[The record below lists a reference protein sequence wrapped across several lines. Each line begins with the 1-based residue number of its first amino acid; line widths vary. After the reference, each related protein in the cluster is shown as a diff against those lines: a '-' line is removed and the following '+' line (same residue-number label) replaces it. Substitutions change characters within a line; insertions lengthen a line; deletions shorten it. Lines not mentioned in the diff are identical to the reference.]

1 MAKKKVNDKVNVTDE
16 RKNGFLEA
24 LERTGGII
32 APACQNCGISR
43 QTFYHWRDTDAAFAT
58 RVQDIIEAQM
68 DYVES
73 QLMSRIAAGDTTAT
87 IFYLKTRGK
96 NRGWTEKQ
104 PPVVEISTHRSE
116 ETPTVVDVGA
126 NMEVKKRIK
135 GKKDYIIKLLK
146 KEGKYTAELS
156 MQVTIT
162 AQLLVQT
169 DMLAESVMAMGS
181 NIIDVEYSREGNERK
196 SVNPMVKLYNETA
209 EKAQR
214 ALRALGMNVDAKERK
229 SDNDS
234 FGEFMKEFSR
244 DDD

>member
-1 MAKKKVNDKVNVTDE
+1 MAKKQGKNSEVYVINEQKE
-16 RKNGFLEA
+16 RFLAA
-24 LERTGGII
+24 LEQTGGII
-32 APACQNCGISR
+32 APACQNAGIARS
-43 QTFYHWRDTDAAFAT
+43 TYYLWRDTDPIFAD
-58 RVQDIIEAQM
+58 RVKDIIEAQI

-73 QLMSRIAAGDTTAT
+73 KLLSRINAGDTTAT

-104 PPVVEISTHRSE
+104 APVVEINTKPNE
-116 ETPTVVDVGA
+116 LPATTDTGVPDV
-126 NMEVKKRIK
+126 MIKKRIRN
-135 GKKDYIIKLLK
+135 KKDYIIKLLK

-169 DMLAESVMAMGS
+169 DMLAESVASLGP

-196 SVNPMVKLYNETA
+196 SINPVVKLYNETA

-214 ALRALGMNVDAKERK
+214 ALRALGMNTDSKERK
-229 SDNDS
+229 TDNDS
-234 FGEFMKEFSR
+234 FSEFMKEFGQ
-244 DDD
+244 DD

>member
-43 QTFYHWRDTDAAFAT
+43 QTFYHWRDTDETFAT
-58 RVQDIIEAQM
+58 RVQDIIEAQV

-96 NRGWTEKQ
+96 NRGWTEKL
-104 PPVVEISTHRSE
+104 PPVVEINANRSDE
-116 ETPTVVDVGA
+116 PPTAVDVGA
-126 NMEVKKRIK
+126 NIDVKKRIK

-156 MQVTIT
+156 MQVTLT

-229 SDNDS
+229 TDNDS
-234 FGEFMKEFSR
+234 FSEFMKEFGR